1 MLESKC
7 PYFHPSATGVVVTR
21 VSDPLFHPHSF
32 GTVFVDQ
39 AYWQSAIAATPS
51 ASWKGYILGG
61 LCWFSIPF
69 SLATALGLACVAL
82 SLPVTAEEAG
92 KGLVPPAVAY
102 HMMGSGGALLI
113 LIMLFMA
120 VTSTG
125 AAEQI
130 AVSSLV
136 AYDVYRTYINPAAT
150 GKQIIWVSRIAIVG
164 FGIFSGLLG
173 VVLNS
178 IGIGLGWVYLFMGV
192 IIGSAVVPVAM
203 SIAWAKA
210 SGLGAIVGAVSGLV
224 LALTSWLIYAS
235 QLTGGITVDNLGKDE
250 VMLTGNLVAI
260 ISSGVICTII
270 SLIRPDD
277 CDWSSTRSIALI
289 EDDPSAELSKETEEE
304 LSRATKIISVWGI
317 GTTIVLILVWP
328 LLTLP
333 FKTYSKGYFTF
344 TVALA
349 FIWGIAAFL
358 AMTILPAYESA
369 GAIMRVL
376 TCGNGAVPDDENVTE
391 SETSASA

>member
-1 MLESKC
+1 MYLTLC
-7 PYFHPSATGVVVTR
+7 FIY
-21 VSDPLFHPHSF
+21 SF

-82 SLPVTAEEAG
+82 SLPVTAEEASR
-92 KGLVPPAVAY
+92 GLVPPAVAY

-150 GKQIIWVSRIAIVG
+150 GKQIIWVSRIAIVA
-164 FGIFSGLLG
+164 FGVFSGLLG
-173 VVLNS
+173 IALNE
-178 IGIGLGWVYLFMGV
+178 IGINLSWVYLFMGV
-192 IIGSAVVPVAM
+192 VIGSAVVPVAM

-210 SGLGAIVGAVSGLV
+210 SATGAVIGAISGLV
-224 LALTSWLIYAS
+224 LAITSWLTYAS
-235 QLTGGITVDNLGKDE
+235 QLDGGISVANLGKDE

-260 ISSGVICTII
+260 ISSGVICTVI

-277 CDWSSTRSIALI
+277 CDWSSTRAIALI
-289 EDDPSAELSKETEEE
+289 EDDPSAELDKATEEE
-304 LSRATKIISVWGI
+304 LARATKIISAWGI
-317 GTTIVLILVWP
+317 GTTLVLILVWP

-333 FKTYSKGYFTF
+333 FKNYSKGYFTF
-344 TVALA
+344 TVVLA
-349 FIWGIAAFL
+349 FIWGIGAFL
-358 AMTILPAYESA
+358 TMTILPAYESA

-376 TCGNGAVPDDENVTE
+376 TCSKAGAPYDEKVSS